1 MHNYT
6 YIISLLLLFFACNQQ
21 ENISGCLDIEA
32 CNYNADVTEDDE
44 TCEYVVDCEGI
55 CGGDSVLDEC
65 GECGG
70 DGSSCSEDW
79 SITLAANTNGWG
91 GVFPASD
98 INNQMGMNLNASD
111 GYDSDYDI
119 PEPPSNPT
127 NYISLYFPHPE
138 WNIEIGGMPSE
149 NFTSD
154 IRALYDYWDSYII
167 WEVEVISDMTGVG
180 NIYFSDFSNIPDNLV
195 IELIYDDQTINISD
209 GTTIEIMFQTNTKK
223 EFIIKVS
230 VN

>member
-6 YIISLLLLFFACNQQ
+6 YIISLLLLFFSCNQQ

-32 CNYNADVTEDDE
+32 CNYNADVTEDNGS
-44 TCEYVVDCEGI
+44 CEYVVDCEGI
-55 CGGDSVLDEC
+55 CGGDAVKDC
-65 GECGG
+65 TGECGG
-70 DGSSCSEDW
+70 DNSSCW
-79 SITLAANTNGWG
+79 SITLEASIDGW

-98 INNQMGMNLNASD
+98 INNQIGMDLNASD
-111 GYDSDYDI
+111 GYDDIYDI
-119 PEPPSNPT
+119 FEPPSEPS

-138 WNIEIGGMPSE
+138 WDVEIGGIASE

-154 IRALYDYWDSYII
+154 IRAFNDYWDSYII
-167 WEVEVISDMTGVG
+167 WEGKIISDMSGFG
-180 NIYFSDFSNIPDNLV
+180 NIYFSDFSNVPDNLV

-209 GTTIEIMFQTNTKK
+209 GMAIEIILQSHIEE